1 MSVLV
6 NGIAIE
12 QWNKNNTSFVS
23 NINVTKYIIIAI
35 QQKKARLPKTKT
47 TTVQTTFKLEYEL

>member
-1 MSVLV
+1 MSVLF

-23 NINVTKYIIIAI
+23 NTNVTKYIIMPFIIAI
-35 QQKKARLPKTKT
+35 KQIKARLPKTKT
-47 TTVQTTFKLEYEL
+47 TTVQTMFKL